1 MLPVVLVNNTCII
14 WQDYALFF
22 QFTWRNTATQYKDN
36 QMNQNDIS
44 ENFFVILKISKLH
57 DFIWLNKS
65 IGAKLPICEKLSSE
79 LVFCTNSQVFFLDIF
94 LRILSFLWEMNLKV
108 NLGNIR
114 EVSKQIP
121 YLLPLPKEEELKTT
135 VCSSM

>member
-1 MLPVVLVNNTCII
+1 
-14 WQDYALFF
+14 
-22 QFTWRNTATQYKDN
+22 
-36 QMNQNDIS
+36 MNQNDIS

>member
-1 MLPVVLVNNTCII
+1 
-14 WQDYALFF
+14 
-22 QFTWRNTATQYKDN
+22 
-36 QMNQNDIS
+36 MNQNDIS
-44 ENFFVILKISKLH
+44 ENFFVILTISKLH

-65 IGAKLPICEKLSSE
+65 IGAKLPIREKLSSD
-79 LVFCTNSQVFFLDIF
+79 LVFCTKSQQFFSLDIF
-94 LRILSFLWEMNLKV
+94 LRILSFLWEMDLKV

-121 YLLPLPKEEELKTT
+121 YLLPSPKEEEEKTT

>member
-22 QFTWRNTATQYKDN
+22 QLTWRNTATQYKDN